1 MLRSGFTVELGELR
15 DSLESSKLRASVI
28 QFGKKKIRLGPVS
41 FFSRCPGSWGKLE
54 RKGGWGGNH
63 LSTGNY
69 GDLRKVEAV
78 QGMESGPFI
87 FQGAC
92 PPACCI
98 TVSARNN
105 SFLSL
110 PAGPHNIT
118 FHAGKQQLRSA
129 WEQHHFCAGS
139 PVPRCPNHFQDSISP
154 VLRILPGGRAEARI
168 VLGLFCIQYKQDKG
182 RLNDLSLV
190 RCESEAGASQRSIFI
205 LNPLFC
211 LDPAKPPILW

>member
-28 QFGKKKIRLGPVS
+28 QFGKKNTPWTSFLFLQMSWQLGKV
-41 FFSRCPGSWGKLE
+41 GK
-54 RKGGWGGNH
+54 KGGWGGNH

-118 FHAGKQQLRSA
+118 FHAGKQQLR
-129 WEQHHFCAGS
+129 
-139 PVPRCPNHFQDSISP
+139 
-154 VLRILPGGRAEARI
+154 
-168 VLGLFCIQYKQDKG
+168 
-182 RLNDLSLV
+182 LSL
-190 RCESEAGASQRSIFI
+190 GTT
-205 LNPLFC
+205 PLLC
-211 LDPAKPPILW
+211 REPSS